1 MLTEDRVPLDELSLP
16 EDIASELSGD
26 EPTPFTDDV
35 PVIISDL
42 EDVPVTE
49 LIVPTTGEIESI
61 EVTTPNGT
69 TITVGGLSLKC
80 QIGKLLYF
88 FLEEC
93 NNCFKDILFN
103 NLIIEL

>member
-1 MLTEDRVPLDELSLP
+1 MLTENRVPLDELSLP

-35 PVIISDL
+35 PVTISDL

-69 TITVGGLSLKC
+69 TITVCYLSLIRMPKNYFSPV
-80 QIGKLLYF
+80 KLPTNFTTHLRLHLCYVR
-88 FLEEC
+88 
-93 NNCFKDILFN
+93 I
-103 NLIIEL
+103 